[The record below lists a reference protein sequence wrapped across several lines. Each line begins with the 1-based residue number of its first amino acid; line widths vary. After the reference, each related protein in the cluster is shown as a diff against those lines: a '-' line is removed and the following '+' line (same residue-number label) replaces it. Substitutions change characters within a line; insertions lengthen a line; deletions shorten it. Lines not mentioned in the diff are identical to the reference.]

1 MEIIFHGDFDIKM
14 SQNFA
19 QRLNIAPA
27 LQAGGSKGMPQGVRM
42 HTAHPGPAKIPP
54 DALAVAARLDGLF
67 RAAGEKPC
75 LRAYVATQ
83 LAQQG
88 KELLRDR
95 YLSAGASC
103 FCRLYDY
110 FCVSVPAVDAAHSA
124 ANGQR
129 ARRQIEIAPLQT
141 TDLADT
147 QSQLHLQ

>member
-1 MEIIFHGDFDIKM
+1 
-14 SQNFA
+14 
-19 QRLNIAPA
+19 
-27 LQAGGSKGMPQGVRM
+27 MPQRMRM
-42 HTAHPGPAKIPP
+42 HFSHSCLLQIEL

-83 LAQQG
+83 LAQQS

-95 YLSAGASC
+95 YLSAGTSC
-103 FCRLYDY
+103 LWRLYEY

-129 ARRQIEIAPLQT
+129 ARRQIEIAPLQAA
-141 TDLADT
+141 DLADT